1 MGSYYPTAD
10 QRLLRDEVRRVLSAE
25 HPFQPRRGRAAQD
38 DIWAEAAELG
48 WPAALL
54 PESAGGIGGLA
65 EAALLAEEFGRALRP
80 EPLDLIAA
88 IAHAALGATDEP
100 AATALAAEILEGR
113 ARPALSPEVCVE
125 AAPYS
130 DGWRLSGKSD
140 LIWGATGANEVL
152 VAARGPQGP
161 LVARVPLEAAG
172 VNFAAAPGFDG
183 RLTAQLELS
192 ETAVAGD
199 AIIRDAE
206 AFLDSVRAAY
216 LVLASATAIGA
227 MGRATELSA
236 EYIKTRKQ
244 FGVELASFQALQ
256 HHLADAHVEIE
267 LARSMVALGVETLL
281 DTTDARS
288 HARIASA
295 VKARV
300 GEAALAVGARA
311 IQLHGGVGV
320 TEEFEVGHHYR
331 RLLAFELTAGS
342 RAHHLQRYAELGG

>member
-25 HPFQPRRGRAAQD
+25 HPFQPRRGRAIQD

-88 IAHAALGATDEP
+88 VAHAALGEP
-100 AATALAAEILEGR
+100 AAGALAEEILEGR
-113 ARPALSPEVCVE
+113 ARPALSPEPCVE
-125 AAPYS
+125 AAPHG

-140 LIWGATGANEVL
+140 LVWGATGANEVL
-152 VAARGPQGP
+152 VAARGPQGV

-172 VNFAAAPGFDG
+172 ASFAGAPGFDG
-183 RLTAQLELS
+183 RMTAQLELAG
-192 ETAVAGD
+192 TAVAGD
-199 AIIRDAE
+199 AVIGNDQ
-206 AFLDSVRAAY
+206 AFLDAVRAAY

-227 MGRATELSA
+227 MSRAVELSA
-236 EYIKTRKQ
+236 DYIKTRKQ

-281 DTTDARS
+281 DTNDPRG

-311 IQLHGGVGV
+311 IQLHGGAGV

-342 RAHHLQRYAELGG
+342 RAHHLQRYAELGA

>member
-25 HPFQPRRGRAAQD
+25 HPFQPRRGRAIQD

-88 IAHAALGATDEP
+88 AAHAALRAPDEP
-100 AATALAAEILEGR
+100 ATGGLAAEILEGR
-113 ARPALSPEVCVE
+113 ARPALSPEPCIE
-125 AAPYS
+125 AAADG
-130 DGWRLSGKSD
+130 DGWRLSGRSD
-140 LIWGATGANEVL
+140 LVWGATGANEVL
-152 VAARGPQGP
+152 VAARSPAGL

-172 VNFAAAPGFDG
+172 ARFMAVPGFDG
-183 RLTAQLELS
+183 RMTAQLELAG
-192 ETAVAGD
+192 TAVAGG
-199 AIIRDAE
+199 AVIANGQP
-206 AFLDSVRAAY
+206 FLDAVRAAY
-216 LVLASATAIGA
+216 LVLASATAVGA
-227 MGRATELSA
+227 MSRAVELSA
-236 EYIKTRKQ
+236 DYIKTRRQ

-281 DTTDARS
+281 DAADARAR
-288 HARIASA
+288 ARIASA